1 MMRMYLSKQEFEK
14 KMVLAQRKNASKLRK
29 QLLRKEKMKY
39 WPKIKLP
46 STSKLVLLVAALLC
60 LEIVI
65 FCQYVMLKTWDT
77 SSLYAMIGV
86 VTALASVVLGY
97 FVKSKAENSAGGI
110 VYESA
115 MKEQSRK
122 DNEEAVG

>member
-1 MMRMYLSKQEFEK
+1 MRMYLSKQEFEK